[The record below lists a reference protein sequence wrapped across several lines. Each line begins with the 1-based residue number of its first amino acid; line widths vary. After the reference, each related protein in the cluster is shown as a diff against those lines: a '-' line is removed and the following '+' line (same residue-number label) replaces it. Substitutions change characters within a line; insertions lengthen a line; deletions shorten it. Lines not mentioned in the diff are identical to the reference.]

1 MRISFTS
8 NSPIGFRIEGI
19 RITELLQLNVRIG
32 GPGKKGNRLLFEV
45 RNLKFLPTR
54 ESLAES
60 NYGTMNGASQGT
72 IYQGTLADNHKL
84 ATTNFKLISCQFF
97 TPPVDGTIIEYQGL
111 NP

>member
-1 MRISFTS
+1 MRARRRGQAEANAQNKRGDQT
-8 NSPIGFRIEGI
+8 GCCLKFRD
-19 RITELLQLNVRIG
+19 
-32 GPGKKGNRLLFEV
+32 
-45 RNLKFLPTR
+45 LKFLPTR

-60 NYGTMNGASQGT
+60 NYGTMIGAPQGT

-84 ATTNFKLISCQFF
+84 ATTDFKLISCQFF